1 MRRIWLVKPK
11 RAYRKWRKP
20 DGRPVPPLKEGIRCK
35 RCREIIPV
43 PPTMP
48 PFICKGCLC
57 GNPLAIA
64 VGTRAARSLDRRMP
78 SSLSGETCRIH
89 QQGPSR
95 ETLRRLRCIEKVLA
109 PT

>member
-1 MRRIWLVKPK
+1 MEGRVRRIWLVKPK

-64 VGTRAARSLDRRMP
+64 VGTRAPGHYEDDP
-78 SSLSGETCRIH
+78 SGASSSWDNIVKAYED
-89 QQGPSR
+89 SR
-95 ETLRRLRCIEKVLA
+95 
-109 PT
+109 